1 QNKQWQP
8 HLYTSLQSKT
18 MVILGTGSIGGYL
31 GNAAKAMGIKTIG
44 INRTG
49 IPTSGGEFHQTFH
62 INELSK
68 AFEQADIVV
77 NTLPSTPETRQ
88 LLNRQTLSQLNQ
100 ALLFNVGRGD
110 VLDE

>member
-1 QNKQWQP
+1 
-8 HLYTSLQSKT
+8 
-18 MVILGTGSIGGYL
+18 TGSIGGYL

-49 IPTSGGEFHQTFH
+49 IPTPGGEFHQTFH

-77 NTLPSTPETRQ
+77 NTLPSTGSIGGYLGNAAKAMGIKTIGI
-88 LLNRQTLSQLNQ
+88 NRTGIPTPGGEFHQTFHINELSKAFEQ
-100 ALLFNVGRGD
+100 
-110 VLDE
+110 